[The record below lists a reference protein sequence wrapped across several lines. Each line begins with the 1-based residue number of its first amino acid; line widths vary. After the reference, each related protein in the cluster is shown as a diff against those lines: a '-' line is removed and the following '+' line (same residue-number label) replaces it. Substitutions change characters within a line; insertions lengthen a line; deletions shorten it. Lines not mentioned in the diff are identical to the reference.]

1 MPIAT
6 TLGSVVTYYREL
18 PTIKSNN
25 PLQYAILT
33 KTIISSLL
41 QCIWTLN

>member
-6 TLGSVVTYYREL
+6 TLGSVVTYYKGL

-25 PLQYAILT
+25 PVQYA
-33 KTIISSLL
+33 KLL
-41 QCIWTLN
+41 YLHYYNAYGH